1 MQRLSPAGRSAAARR
16 HRDAALV
23 RPNAVGPDAEHG
35 APLVTVP
42 AEDSPIAAML
52 PERTHRPAKPSSE
65 VPPPLRLLAGT
76 GTVPEHAERLRL
88 SRFEG
93 LRVQRTRSPALSSI
107 RSVSNSPRSRV
118 GDHTHEMPL
127 EQAER
132 AIQMLGGEV
141 PGEEAICISLH
152 P

>member
-23 RPNAVGPDAEHG
+23 RPNAVGSDAEHG

-42 AEDSPIAAML
+42 AEDSP
-52 PERTHRPAKPSSE
+52 
-65 VPPPLRLLAGT
+65 
-76 GTVPEHAERLRL
+76 
-88 SRFEG
+88 
-93 LRVQRTRSPALSSI
+93 
-107 RSVSNSPRSRV
+107 RSRV
-118 GDHTHEMPL
+118 GDHAHEMPL

-132 AIQMLGGEV
+132 AIQMVGGEI
-141 PGEEAICISLH
+141 PGEEAVCISLH